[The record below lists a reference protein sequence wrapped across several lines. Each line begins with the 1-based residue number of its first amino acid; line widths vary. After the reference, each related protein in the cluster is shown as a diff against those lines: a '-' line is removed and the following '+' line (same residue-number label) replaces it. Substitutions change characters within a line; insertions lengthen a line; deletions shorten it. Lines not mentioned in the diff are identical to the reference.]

1 MLPPGKIISPTFS
14 LIEASYL
21 IYATCLAP
29 AVVNGEISL
38 GGDSP
43 HLKLGVSDREGELML
58 WSFSSLSIDNRWS
71 LKNHLQLCFIFIW
84 LKLSTMSPNS

>member
-1 MLPPGKIISPTFS
+1 MLLPGKIVSPTFS
-14 LIEASYL
+14 LIAVSYL

-43 HLKLGVSDREGELML
+43 HLKLGASDTQEELML
-58 WSFSSLSIDNRWS
+58 WNYSSLSIDNRWR
-71 LKNHLQLCFIFIW
+71 LKSHL
-84 LKLSTMSPNS
+84 